1 MTETALRSIVGDFV
15 NQLSSALEAQ
25 ILARVQTVV
34 LSALGSPVKRGPG
47 RPPKNGLAAAF
58 ITSASSSSATRKAA
72 PKQLCPVP
80 GCKNPAAPVFGM
92 VCSEHKGLPKA
103 KIKAYREARRQAKV
117 SSKGSNGAGKRAA
130 AASAKTGAAAAKPA
144 PRKIRMTPK
153 AAKARKLQGQYLG
166 ALRSL
171 KDDARE
177 RVKKLAQEKGVAE
190 AVKLAQSLAKN

>member
-34 LSALGSPVKRGPG
+34 LSALGTPVKRGPG
-47 RPPKNGLAAAF
+47 RPPKNGLGAAF
-58 ITSASSSSATRKAA
+58 VTVASSSAGRKAA

-92 VCSEHKGLPKA
+92 VCSEHKNLPKA

-117 SSKGSNGAGKRAA
+117 TNGASKR
-130 AASAKTGAAAAKPA
+130 SAGAAKAGAATAKPA
-144 PRKIRMTPK
+144 ARKIRMTPK

-171 KDDARE
+171 KDDARD
-177 RVKKLAQEKGVAE
+177 RVKKLAQEKGVGE
-190 AVKLAQSLAKN
+190 AIKLAQSLAKN

>member
-47 RPPKNGLAAAF
+47 RPPKNGIALASVV
-58 ITSASSSSATRKAA
+58 TTRRAA

-117 SSKGSNGAGKRAA
+117 KAKANGNGAARTA
-130 AASAKTGAAAAKPA
+130 TAAKAGAKPG

-171 KDDARE
+171 KDDARD

-190 AVKLAQSLAKN
+190 ALKLAQSLSKN